1 MTKPATRPVGK
12 APGATTKK
20 TTAKPVKPAK
30 SAGSGNSRSTG
41 KDKSRDDKP
50 WLIKPGQVLNPHGR
64 PKGSRHRLTEAFI
77 EAMCEDFEAHGIGA
91 IKACRE
97 SSPETYLSVLV
108 RLMPKQHEV
117 SIESRFDAMTDEEL
131 DEFIA
136 SDGAKIKEQQE
147 QKQSY

>member
-1 MTKPATRPVGK
+1 MKKRATRPTGK
-12 APGATTKK
+12 APDATTKK
-20 TTAKPVKPAK
+20 AADKPAKPAK
-30 SAGSGNSRSTG
+30 STGAGNSHSG
-41 KDKSRDDKP
+41 AEEKARDNKP
-50 WLIKPGQVLNPHGR
+50 WLIKPGEVRNPHGR

-136 SDGAKIKEQQE
+136 SNGAKIKEQQE
-147 QKQSY
+147 QKQTY